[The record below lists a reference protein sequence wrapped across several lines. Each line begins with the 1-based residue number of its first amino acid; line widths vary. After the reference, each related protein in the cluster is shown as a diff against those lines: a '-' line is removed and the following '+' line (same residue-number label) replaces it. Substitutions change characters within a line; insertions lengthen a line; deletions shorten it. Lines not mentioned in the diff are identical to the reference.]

1 MSVKYHTASLV
12 RFVQRPA
19 DTADIDLS
27 LSYDRKTCD
36 LL

>member
-27 LSYDRKTCD
+27 LSYDALKED
-36 LL
+36 L